1 MRESKK
7 RLQKALFLSVIVL
20 LVAALAI
27 SPAASAP
34 KAPYHES
41 SDAQRLITAAGP
53 HTYIDFKS
61 CWGNDAQIA
70 ATLAKYDVVALHCIE
85 TPQHIQEIKAIN
97 PHTVVLAYFNPL
109 FGGQEGRPH
118 AEWYLRD
125 ASGNTHPSG
134 YPNEPLMDLT
144 KPGWQAMC
152 VEICK
157 KTLAKG
163 FDGLVLDN
171 GLSSPNI
178 LYPGSWPG
186 SDSQWESSTIQLFQN
201 IKQVAGDKIVIYN
214 GAYFI
219 PGYVGALDGWMDEG
233 FPFYKGWDNSI
244 GFALDASTKGKLTLF
259 YAQGGAADRYFVYCS
274 ALLTDGYFFYAPTGK
289 TPMGGPSWFDDY
301 GMHLG
306 TALGKAHKSSD
317 GTWQRDYQYGTVVV
331 NPNTKTARIDMK
343 SGQNAR
349 WQGSPVA
356 PKPTVWYRTPWTP
369 KPTVKPKPTPF
380 YKPITTPAPKPTVKP
395 KPTPFNS
402 FVYKP
407 KTFVYKPKTPVRA
420 YTVLAPKTSPAKTA
434 AFTQV
439 KAAAIQIDK
448 PHAPIRN
455 PTTKTK
461 PVFFNKAASKPH
473 LATSPIL
480 KASAASVVKTVN
492 NPKTQKPSSI
502 ALAAKI
508 SPTHAPMVATPIKA
522 AAAPQPPMRTAATPS
537 PRKTPEETL
546 KLEPQVVP
554 AAASSEKTKGSMPA
568 PAQASPPQSL
578 GASRGTPISA
588 ASIPVATPTNTYAST
603 APAALASSSS
613 PNNAASL
620 PPQPVIEFSL
630 LGLGLPA
637 VAAGMIYLFIRK

>member
-201 IKQVAGDKIVIYN
+201 IKQVAGDRIVIYN

-219 PGYVGALDGWMDEG
+219 PGYVGAVDGWMDEG
-233 FPFYKGWDNSI
+233 FPFYKGWGNSI
-244 GFALDASTKGKLTLF
+244 SFALDASHKGKLSLF
-259 YAQGGAADRYFVYCS
+259 YAQGTEAQRYFCYCS
-274 ALLTDGYFFYAPTGK
+274 ALLTDGYFYYAPTGGK
-289 TPMGGPSWFDDY
+289 WSDDY
-301 GMHLG
+301 GIN
-306 TALGKAHKSSD
+306 LGKALNQAHQTD
-317 GTWQRDYQYGTVVV
+317 GVWQRDYENGKVIVDPSTGGAQIKSWNANAQKPAPVTSGIEPDTTGSKTKSQYYYANGGSEKFGAPTTQEYYYNPSQYG
-331 NPNTKTARIDMK
+331 NQIII
-343 SGQNAR
+343 QN
-349 WQGSPVA
+349 
-356 PKPTVWYRTPWTP
+356 
-369 KPTVKPKPTPF
+369 F
-380 YKPITTPAPKPTVKP
+380 
-395 KPTPFNS
+395 
-402 FVYKP
+402 
-407 KTFVYKPKTPVRA
+407 
-420 YTVLAPKTSPAKTA
+420 
-434 AFTQV
+434 
-439 KAAAIQIDK
+439 
-448 PHAPIRN
+448 
-455 PTTKTK
+455 
-461 PVFFNKAASKPH
+461 
-473 LATSPIL
+473 
-480 KASAASVVKTVN
+480 
-492 NPKTQKPSSI
+492 QK
-502 ALAAKI
+502 
-508 SPTHAPMVATPIKA
+508 
-522 AAAPQPPMRTAATPS
+522 
-537 PRKTPEETL
+537 
-546 KLEPQVVP
+546 
-554 AAASSEKTKGSMPA
+554 
-568 PAQASPPQSL
+568 
-578 GASRGTPISA
+578 
-588 ASIPVATPTNTYAST
+588 
-603 APAALASSSS
+603 
-613 PNNAASL
+613 
-620 PPQPVIEFSL
+620 
-630 LGLGLPA
+630 
-637 VAAGMIYLFIRK
+637 GMIIQFENKFYFAPYGIIK